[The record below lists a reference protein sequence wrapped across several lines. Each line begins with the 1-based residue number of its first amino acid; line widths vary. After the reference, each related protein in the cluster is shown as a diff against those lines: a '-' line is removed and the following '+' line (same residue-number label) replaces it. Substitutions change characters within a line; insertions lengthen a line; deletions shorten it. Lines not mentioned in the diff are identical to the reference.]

1 MKRKFILTL
10 TFLLLGSHVSAQ
22 SLQDI
27 ERIKKEY
34 EEAMKAMKA
43 VEGAEPVDEIIET
56 GRPSVIVLAPRAE
69 EVEEADTIEV
79 SPYFGYRFFGASV
92 AIWENLPVH
101 ADYRLGPGDEIII
114 SLWGETQLRS
124 KHIVTRD
131 GNVYIDKIGQLS
143 VTGKTLREAKA
154 YLTSRFE
161 QVYATLRNP
170 DPTTFLD
177 ISLGALKSINVKF
190 SGEVSLP
197 SILAIH
203 PFSTVTT
210 GLIQAG
216 GVEES
221 GSLRE
226 IHVIRDG
233 KIRSTMDLY
242 AFLLQGK
249 TDGDIRLR
257 DQDVV
262 FVPVRNTTI
271 SVDGAVQR
279 PGIYEAL
286 PGETFA
292 DVLAYSGG
300 LKPNAQAQLA
310 VERIVAIDEREHEDN
325 AINAFYVDH
334 EDIKNI
340 TVQDGDKITIHE
352 IHPVQREVSVHGQVK
367 KPGIY
372 AYQDS
377 MRLMDLLNLAGGL
390 NDDSYWKSVYT
401 ARAEVIRRH
410 EDKEYAAVIPIYLDR
425 LRQGDESQN
434 ILLNNL
440 DQVVVRQNP
449 HFDPPKNVT
458 ILGEVHVPGVYSLTS
473 NSETLGDIIDKAGG
487 FTDLAFEDGIEMYR
501 QRQHVVLRD
510 YFLPVMDGDSV
521 QLPRHPGIEMYRG
534 RERVVLRDYSLPV
547 VAEDSIYVPE
557 HPGVVLVTG
566 EVYNPGLIHYKTKRS
581 LREYIESAGG
591 YTKDANKWDVSVI
604 YANGDVKLK
613 RFVFDPRVEEGATII
628 VHRKEEREPFD
639 MTKFLAEVASITAS
653 LVTTIYIASQ
663 L

>member
-1 MKRKFILTL
+1 MCVAHECDWNVVKNMLPMRNKLFFVLFIL
-10 TFLLLGSHVSAQ
+10 FLGSQLSAQ

-34 EEAMKAMKA
+34 EEAMKAMKVA
-43 VEGAEPVDEIIET
+43 KPVDEIIET
-56 GRPSVIVLAPRAE
+56 EKPSVVVLAPRTE
-69 EVEEADTIEV
+69 EVEEADTREV
-79 SPYFGYRFFGASV
+79 LPYFGYDFFKASV

-114 SLWGETQLRS
+114 ALWGETQLRS
-124 KHIVTRD
+124 EHIVDRN
-131 GNVYIDKIGQLS
+131 GNVYIDKVGQLS
-143 VTGKTLREAKA
+143 VTGKTLKEAKA

-170 DPTTFLD
+170 DPTTYLD

-190 SGEVSLP
+190 LGEVSTP

-216 GVEES
+216 GVKES

-233 KIRSTMDLY
+233 KIRSTVDLY

-257 DQDVV
+257 DRDIV
-262 FVPVRNTTI
+262 FIPVRNTTI

-279 PGIYEAL
+279 PHFYEAL
-286 PGETFA
+286 PGESFA
-292 DVLAYSGG
+292 DILAYSGG

-325 AINAFYVDH
+325 AINTFYVDH

-340 TVQDGDKITIHE
+340 TVQDGDKIFIYE
-352 IHPVQREVSVHGQVK
+352 IHPVQLQVSVHGQVK
-367 KPGIY
+367 NPGIY

-377 MRLMDLLNLAGGL
+377 MRLRDLLDLAGGL
-390 NDDSYWKSVYT
+390 NDESYWKSVFSP
-401 ARAEVIRRH
+401 RAEVIRRQ
-410 EDKEYAAVIPIYLDR
+410 EDEEYATVIPIYLDR

-434 ILLNNL
+434 ILLQNL
-440 DQVVVRQNP
+440 DQVVIRHNP
-449 HFDPPKNVT
+449 YFDPPKNVT
-458 ILGEVHVPGVYSLTS
+458 LLGEVNVPGVYSITKNDEILE
-473 NSETLGDIIDKAGG
+473 NIITKAGG
-487 FTDLAFEDGIEMYR
+487 FTSQAFEDGIEMYR
-501 QRQHVVLRD
+501 KRQ
-510 YFLPVMDGDSV
+510 
-521 QLPRHPGIEMYRG
+521 
-534 RERVVLRDYSLPV
+534 RVVLRDYSVPV
-547 VAEDSIYVPE
+547 MDGDSIHVPR

-566 EVYNPGLIHYKTKRS
+566 EVYNAGLIHYKAKRS

-591 YTKDANKWDVSVI
+591 FTKDASKWNVSVI
-604 YANGDVKLK
+604 YANGDVKL
-613 RFVFDPRVEEGATII
+613 RHFLFSPRVGEGATVI

-639 MTKFLAEVASITAS
+639 MTKFLTEVASITAS
-653 LVTTIYIASQ
+653 LVTTIYIASK

>member
-1 MKRKFILTL
+1 MRNKLFFVLFIL
-10 TFLLLGSHVSAQ
+10 FLGSQLSAQ

-27 ERIKKEY
+27 ERIKQEY

-43 VEGAEPVDEIIET
+43 VEPVDEITET
-56 GRPSVIVLAPRAE
+56 AKPSVVVLGPRI
-69 EVEEADTIEV
+69 EAVPTVTIEV
-79 SPYFGYRFFGASV
+79 SQYFGYDFFQASV

-114 SLWGETQLRS
+114 ALWGETQLRS
-124 KHIVTRD
+124 EYIVDRN
-131 GNVYIDKIGQLS
+131 GNVYIDKVGQLS
-143 VTGKTLREAKA
+143 VTGKTLQDARV

-161 QVYATLRNP
+161 QVYATLKNP
-170 DPTTFLD
+170 DPTTYLD
-177 ISLGALKSINVKF
+177 ISLGTLKSINVKF
-190 SGEVSLP
+190 LGEVSLP

-216 GVEES
+216 GVRES

-233 KIRSTMDLY
+233 EIRSTVDLY

-262 FVPVRNTTI
+262 FVPVRKTTI
-271 SVDGAVQR
+271 SVEGAVQR
-279 PGIYEAL
+279 PGFYEAL
-286 PGETFA
+286 PVESFA

-340 TVQDGDKITIHE
+340 TVEDGDKITIHE
-352 IHPVQREVSVHGQVK
+352 IHRVQREVSVHGQVK
-367 KPGIY
+367 NPGIY

-377 MRLMDLLNLAGGL
+377 MRLMDLLNLAGVL
-390 NDDSYWKSVYT
+390 NDESFWKSVFT

-410 EDKEYAAVIPIYLDR
+410 EDEEYATVIPIYLDR

-434 ILLNNL
+434 ILLQNL
-440 DQVVVRQNP
+440 DQVVIRHNP
-449 HFDPPKNVT
+449 YFDPPKNVT
-458 ILGEVHVPGVYSLTS
+458 LLGEVNVPGVYSITKNDEIL
-473 NSETLGDIIDKAGG
+473 EDIITKAGG

-501 QRQHVVLRD
+501 KRQ
-510 YFLPVMDGDSV
+510 
-521 QLPRHPGIEMYRG
+521 
-534 RERVVLRDYSLPV
+534 RVVLRDYSLPV
-547 VAEDSIYVPE
+547 MDGDSIQVPR

-566 EVYNPGLIHYKTKRS
+566 EVYNAGLIHYKTKRS

-591 YTKDANKWDVSVI
+591 FTVDASKWNVSVI
-604 YANGDVKLK
+604 YANNDVKLK
-613 RFVFDPRVEEGATII
+613 RFVFDPRVGEGATVI

-639 MTKFLAEVASITAS
+639 LTEFLTEVASITAS
-653 LVTTIYIASQ
+653 LATVFYIITRP
-663 L
+663 

>member
-1 MKRKFILTL
+1 MRNKLFFTFIAL
-10 TFLLLGSHVSAQ
+10 FLGSQISAQ

-27 ERIKKEY
+27 ERLKKEY
-34 EEAMKAMKA
+34 EEAMKAMR
-43 VEGAEPVDEIIET
+43 GAEPVGEVIET
-56 GRPSVIVLAPRAE
+56 ERPSVEVLAPRIE
-69 EVEEADTIEV
+69 EVGEADTIEV
-79 SPYFGYRFFGASV
+79 LPYFGYDFYRASV

-124 KHIVTRD
+124 EHIVTRD
-131 GNVYIDKIGQLS
+131 GNVYLDKVGQLS
-143 VTGKTLREAKA
+143 VTGKTLKEAKA

-161 QVYATLRNP
+161 QVYATLKNP

-190 SGEVSLP
+190 LGEVSLP

-242 AFLLQGK
+242 AFLLKGK

-286 PGETFA
+286 PGESFA

-310 VERIVAIDEREHEDN
+310 VERTVAIDEREHEDN
-325 AINAFYVDH
+325 AINAFYVDR
-334 EDIKNI
+334 EDIKDY

-390 NDDSYWKSVYT
+390 NDESYWKSVFST
-401 ARAEVIRRH
+401 RAEVIRRQ
-410 EDKEYAAVIPIYLDR
+410 ENEKYAMVIPIYLDR
-425 LRQGDESQN
+425 LRQGDASQN

-440 DQVVVRQNP
+440 DQVVIRQNP
-449 HFDPPKNVT
+449 HFDPPRNVT
-458 ILGEVHVPGVYSLTS
+458 ILGEVNVPGVYTLTD
-473 NSETLGDIIDKAGG
+473 NNEVLDNIIAKAGG
-487 FTDLAFEDGIEMYR
+487 FTDLAFEEGIEMYR
-501 QRQHVVLRD
+501 QRQRVVLRD
-510 YFLPVMDGDSV
+510 YLLPVMDGDSIQV
-521 QLPRHPGIEMYRG
+521 PR
-534 RERVVLRDYSLPV
+534 
-547 VAEDSIYVPE
+547 
-557 HPGVVLVTG
+557 HPGVVLVAG
-566 EVYNPGLIHYKTKRS
+566 EVYNPGLIHFKAKRS

-591 YTKDANKWDVSVI
+591 FTREASKRTVSVI
-604 YANGDVKLK
+604 YANGDVKL
-613 RFVFDPRVEEGATII
+613 RRYIFDPRVGDGATVI

-639 MTKFLAEVASITAS
+639 MTKFLTEVASITAS
-653 LVTTIYIASQ
+653 LATVFYIITSR
-663 L
+663 

>member
-1 MKRKFILTL
+1 MRNKLFFVFIIL
-10 TFLLLGSHVSAQ
+10 FLGSQISAQ

-27 ERIKKEY
+27 ERLKKEY
-34 EEAMKAMKA
+34 EEAIKAMR
-43 VEGAEPVDEIIET
+43 GAEPVDEIIET
-56 GRPSVIVLAPRAE
+56 EKPSVVELAPRIE
-69 EVEEADTIEV
+69 EVEEVDTLEV
-79 SPYFGYRFFGASV
+79 LPYFGYDFFKASV

-101 ADYRLGPGDEIII
+101 ADYRLGPGDEFII
-114 SLWGETQLRS
+114 SLWGESQLRS
-124 KHIVTRD
+124 EHIVDRN
-131 GNVYIDKIGQLS
+131 GNVYIDLVGQLS
-143 VTGKTLREAKA
+143 VTGKTLKEAKA

-161 QVYATLRNP
+161 QVYATLKNP

-190 SGEVSLP
+190 LGEVSLP

-216 GVEES
+216 GVEQS
-221 GSLRE
+221 GSLRG

-279 PGIYEAL
+279 PGIYEGL
-286 PGETFA
+286 PGETLA

-310 VERIVAIDEREHEDN
+310 VERTVAIDEREHEDN
-325 AINAFYVDH
+325 AINAFYVDR
-334 EDIKNI
+334 EDIKDY

-367 KPGIY
+367 KPGVY

-377 MRLMDLLNLAGGL
+377 MRLIDLLNLAGGL
-390 NDDSYWKSVYT
+390 NDESYWKSVFA
-401 ARAEVIRRH
+401 ARAEVIRRQ
-410 EDKEYAAVIPIYLDR
+410 ENEEYATVIPIYLDR
-425 LRQGDESQN
+425 LRQGDASQN

-440 DQVVVRQNP
+440 DQVVIRQNP
-449 HFDPPKNVT
+449 HFDPPRNVT
-458 ILGEVHVPGVYSLTS
+458 ILGEVNVPGVYTLTD
-473 NSETLGDIIDKAGG
+473 NDEVLDNIITKAGG

-501 QRQHVVLRD
+501 QRQ
-510 YFLPVMDGDSV
+510 
-521 QLPRHPGIEMYRG
+521 
-534 RERVVLRDYSLPV
+534 RVVLRDYSLPV
-547 VAEDSIYVPE
+547 MDGDSVHVPRN
-557 HPGVVLVTG
+557 PGVVLVTG
-566 EVYNPGLIHYKTKRS
+566 EVYNPGYIHYKAKRS

-591 YTKDANKWDVSVI
+591 FTRDASKRTVSVI
-604 YANGDVKLK
+604 YANGDVKL
-613 RFVFDPRVEEGATII
+613 RRYIFDPRVGEGATVI
-628 VHRKEEREPFD
+628 VHSKEEREPFD
-639 MTKFLAEVASITAS
+639 LTKFLTEVSSIVASLATVFYIITRG
-653 LVTTIYIASQ
+653 
-663 L
+663 

>member
-1 MKRKFILTL
+1 MRNKPFLAFIVL
-10 TFLLLGSHVSAQ
+10 FLGSQISAQ

-27 ERIKKEY
+27 ERIKEEY
-34 EEAMKAMKA
+34 EEEIKALKA
-43 VEGAEPVDEIIET
+43 IEGTEPIDEVVETE
-56 GRPSVIVLAPRAE
+56 RPSVIVLAPRIE
-69 EVEEADTIEV
+69 EVEKADTIEV
-79 SPYFGYRFFGASV
+79 SPYFGYDFFKASV
-92 AIWENLPVH
+92 AIWENLPVQ
-101 ADYRLGPGDEIII
+101 ADYRLGPGDEIIL

-124 KHIVTRD
+124 EHIVNRD
-131 GNVYIDKIGQLS
+131 GNVYIDKVGQLS
-143 VTGKTLREAKA
+143 VTGKTLKEAKA

-161 QVYATLRNP
+161 QVYATLKNP

-190 SGEVSLP
+190 LGEVSIP

-216 GVEES
+216 GVKES

-233 KIRSTMDLY
+233 KIRSTVDLY

-257 DQDVV
+257 DQDIV
-262 FVPVRNTTI
+262 FVPVRKTTI

-279 PGIYEAL
+279 PGFYEAL
-286 PGETFA
+286 PVESFA

-300 LKPNAQAQLA
+300 LKPNAQAQLV

-325 AINAFYVDH
+325 AINTFYVDH

-377 MRLMDLLNLAGGL
+377 MRLMDLLDLAGGI
-390 NDDSYWKSVYT
+390 NDESFWKSIFS
-401 ARAEVIRRH
+401 ARAEVIRRQ
-410 EDKEYAAVIPIYLDR
+410 EDEEYAKVIPIYLDR

-434 ILLNNL
+434 ILLQNL

-458 ILGEVHVPGVYSLTS
+458 ILGEVNIPGLYTLT
-473 NSETLGDIIDKAGG
+473 NNDEVLDNIITKAGG
-487 FTDLAFEDGIEMYR
+487 FTDLAFDDGIEMYR
-501 QRQHVVLRD
+501 QGQ
-510 YFLPVMDGDSV
+510 
-521 QLPRHPGIEMYRG
+521 
-534 RERVVLRDYSLPV
+534 RVVLRDYSVPMMDG
-547 VAEDSIYVPE
+547 DSVQVPR

-566 EVYNPGLIHYKTKRS
+566 EVYNAGLIHYKKKRS
-581 LREYIESAGG
+581 LQDYIESAGG
-591 YTKDANKWDVSVI
+591 FTVDASKWDVSVI
-604 YANGDVKLK
+604 YANGNVKLR
-613 RFVFDPRVEEGATII
+613 RFIFSPRVGEGATVI

-639 MTKFLAEVASITAS
+639 TVEFLTRVASITAS
-653 LVTTIYIASQ
+653 LATSIYIASR

>member
-1 MKRKFILTL
+1 MRNKQILTFIVL
-10 TFLLLGSHVSAQ
+10 FLGSQISAQ

-27 ERIKKEY
+27 ERVKREY
-34 EEAMKAMKA
+34 EEAMKAMKS
-43 VEGAEPVDEIIET
+43 AEPVDEIIET
-56 GRPSVIVLAPRAE
+56 GRPSVMVLSPRTELAE
-69 EVEEADTIEV
+69 KIMVDTVEAF
-79 SPYFGYRFFGASV
+79 PYFGYDFFSASV

-124 KHIVTRD
+124 EHIVTRD
-131 GNVYIDKIGQLS
+131 GNVYIDKVGQLS
-143 VTGKTLREAKA
+143 LTGKTLKEAKA

-161 QVYATLRNP
+161 QVYATLKNP

-190 SGEVSLP
+190 LGEVSLP

-221 GSLRE
+221 GSLRG
-226 IHVIRDG
+226 IHVIRAG
-233 KIRSTMDLY
+233 KIHSTVDIY

-286 PGETFA
+286 PGESFA

-310 VERIVAIDEREHEDN
+310 VERTVAIDEREHEDN
-325 AINAFYVDH
+325 AINAFYVDR
-334 EDIKNI
+334 EDIKDY

-352 IHPVQREVSVHGQVK
+352 IHAVQREVSVHGQVK

-390 NDDSYWKSVYT
+390 NDESYWKSVFST
-401 ARAEVIRRH
+401 RAEVIRRQ
-410 EDKEYAAVIPIYLDR
+410 EDEEYATVIPIYLDR
-425 LRQGDESQN
+425 LRQGDASQN

-440 DQVVVRQNP
+440 DQVVIRQNP
-449 HFDPPKNVT
+449 HFDPPRIVT
-458 ILGEVHVPGVYSLTS
+458 ILGEVNVPGVYTLTD
-473 NSETLGDIIDKAGG
+473 NDEVLDNIITKAGG
-487 FTDLAFEDGIEMYR
+487 FTDLAFEEGIEMYR
-501 QRQHVVLRD
+501 QGQ
-510 YFLPVMDGDSV
+510 
-521 QLPRHPGIEMYRG
+521 
-534 RERVVLRDYSLPV
+534 RVVLRDYLLPV
-547 VAEDSIYVPE
+547 MHGDSIQVPR

-566 EVYNPGLIHYKTKRS
+566 EVYNPGLIHYKAKRS

-591 YTKDANKWDVSVI
+591 FTRDASKRTVSVI
-604 YANGDVKLK
+604 YANGDVKL
-613 RFVFDPRVEEGATII
+613 RRYIFDPRVGDGATII

-639 MTKFLAEVASITAS
+639 LTKFLTEVASITAS
-653 LVTTIYIASQ
+653 LATVFYIITRG
-663 L
+663 

>member
-1 MKRKFILTL
+1 MCVAHECDWNVVKNRLPMRNKLFFVLFIL
-10 TFLLLGSHVSAQ
+10 FLGSQLSAQ

-27 ERIKKEY
+27 ERIKEEY
-34 EEAMKAMKA
+34 EEEIKALKA
-43 VEGAEPVDEIIET
+43 IEGTESIDEVVETE
-56 GRPSVIVLAPRAE
+56 RPSVIVLAPRIE
-69 EVEEADTIEV
+69 EVEKADTIEV
-79 SPYFGYRFFGASV
+79 SPYFGYDFFKASV

-101 ADYRLGPGDEIII
+101 ADYRLGPGDEIIL

-124 KHIVTRD
+124 EHIVNRD

-143 VTGKTLREAKA
+143 VTGKTLKEAKA

-170 DPTTFLD
+170 DPTTYLD
-177 ISLGALKSINVKF
+177 ISLGTLKSINVKF
-190 SGEVSLP
+190 LGEVSIP

-203 PFSTVTT
+203 PFSTATT

-233 KIRSTMDLY
+233 KIRSTVDLY

-279 PGIYEAL
+279 AGIYEAL
-286 PGETFA
+286 PGESFA

-310 VERIVAIDEREHEDN
+310 VERIAAIDEREHEDN

-367 KPGIY
+367 NPGIY

-377 MRLMDLLNLAGGL
+377 MRLMDLLDLAGGL
-390 NDDSYWKSVYT
+390 NDESYWKSVFSP
-401 ARAEVIRRH
+401 RAEVIRRQ
-410 EDKEYAAVIPIYLDR
+410 EDKEYATVIPIYLDR
-425 LRQGDESQN
+425 LRQGDASQN

-440 DQVVVRQNP
+440 DQVVIRQNP
-449 HFDPPKNVT
+449 HFDPPRNVT
-458 ILGEVHVPGVYSLTS
+458 ILGEVNVPGVYTLTD
-473 NSETLGDIIDKAGG
+473 NDEVLDNIITKAGG

-501 QRQHVVLRD
+501 QRQ
-510 YFLPVMDGDSV
+510 
-521 QLPRHPGIEMYRG
+521 
-534 RERVVLRDYSLPV
+534 RVVLRDYSLPV
-547 VAEDSIYVPE
+547 MDGDSVHVPRN
-557 HPGVVLVTG
+557 PGVVLVTG
-566 EVYNPGLIHYKTKRS
+566 EVYNPGYIHYKAKRS

-591 YTKDANKWDVSVI
+591 FTREASKRTVSVI
-604 YANGDVKLK
+604 YANGDVKL
-613 RFVFDPRVEEGATII
+613 RRYILFDPGVGEGATVI
-628 VHRKEEREPFD
+628 VHSKEEREPFD
-639 MTKFLAEVASITAS
+639 LTKFLTEVSSIVASLATVFYIITRG
-653 LVTTIYIASQ
+653 
-663 L
+663 